1 MTVVD
6 WAATWSPVPDD
17 GPCRL
22 WLPEYREPGSR
33 RARTSPAR
41 RTSQPVA
48 LTLSLSPAQTQDLP
62 RWIPRLLAN
71 ADARP
76 GDQVAVDL
84 GASTSVHLSG
94 LVLLLSALWR
104 RVGHR
109 GKVVVTGGTPAL
121 RAQLASVGTT
131 PAACR
136 ATVFGQPRLSRTPS
150 APVPAP
156 VPTGMV
162 GPAQPVGGP
171 VPQLVLTGDVNL
183 TADLRREARLNKLVE
198 RGPRILV
205 IDVSQV
211 THFSLS
217 SLRLL
222 LAADSRLRARGGRL
236 LLRGVTTPV
245 WRLLEITN
253 TRWLA
258 DERPAQNSHT
268 GTQPE
273 AAPETG
279 DANDVA
285 HDGREHV
292 PGAGSRT
299 TATTGRDGRAAA

>member
-6 WAATWSPVPDD
+6 WAAIWSPVPDD
-17 GPCRL
+17 RPCRVCV
-22 WLPEYREPGSR
+22 PEPREPGSR
-33 RARTSPAR
+33 GARRSPAR
-41 RTSQPVA
+41 RPSNPVA
-48 LTLSLSPAQTQDLP
+48 LTLTLSPEQTQDLP
-62 RWIPRLLAN
+62 RWLPRLLA
-71 ADARP
+71 DTDVCP
-76 GDQVAVDL
+76 GDRITVDL

-94 LVLLLSALWR
+94 LTLLLSALWR
-104 RVGHR
+104 RVGLH
-109 GKVVVTGGTPAL
+109 GGVTLTGGTPGL
-121 RAQLASVGTT
+121 RAQLASLDAT

-136 ATVFGQPRLSRTPS
+136 ATVYGQPEHPRTS
-150 APVPAP
+150 NAPAP
-156 VPTGMV
+156 AQVPTGMV

-211 THFSLS
+211 THLSLS

-285 HDGREHV
+285 HDGLERV